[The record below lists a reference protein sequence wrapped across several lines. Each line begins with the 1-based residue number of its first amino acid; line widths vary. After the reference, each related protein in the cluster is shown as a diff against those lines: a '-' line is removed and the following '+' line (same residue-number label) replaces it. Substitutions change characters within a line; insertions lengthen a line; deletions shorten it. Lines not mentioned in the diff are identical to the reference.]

1 MSTPP
6 KFGGVFAAGGV
17 VVDPQGRIAVIHRP
31 RYGDWCL
38 PKGHLDQGE
47 SEMAAAVREVWEET
61 GCLASPERFL
71 GTVHYMGP
79 RGPKFVF
86 FWSMRLETAGPIIA
100 GDEVDEVQWLAPGE
114 ALARLTHEGERA
126 MVRQSAGLNRTS

>member
-1 MSTPP
+1 MGNTP

-31 RYGDWCL
+31 KYDDWCL
-38 PKGHLDQGE
+38 PKGHLDKGE

-61 GCLASPERFL
+61 GCLASPQRFL
-71 GTVHYMGP
+71 GTEHYMGP

-86 FWSMRLETAGPIIA
+86 YWLMRLESTGPINA
-100 GDEVDEVQWLAPGE
+100 GDEVDQLLWLTFDE
-114 ALARLTHEGERA
+114 ALARLSYEGERV
-126 MVRQSAGLNRTS
+126 MVRLSASHA